1 MFVSIDFKDRE
12 EKKKER
18 KRKRNVERRRN
29 SRTYVYHEDL
39 HNGGRP

>member
-12 EKKKER
+12 EKKK

-29 SRTYVYHEDL
+29 SLTYVYHEDL